1 MEFFRQTL
9 VIARKDLRAELRT
22 KEAINASLA
31 FALVIL
37 VLFSF
42 AFDPLEE
49 QTTREMSGGLLWIV
63 FAFAGTLVLNRSFA
77 RELPNDCLDALIAAP
92 ISGAALFLG
101 KALANFVLVL
111 AVELVSLPVFGIFYN
126 VHWTSQFWSLLLVLA
141 LGTWGLTVI
150 GTIFSALTVNIRLRE
165 LMPPLLVYPMLIP
178 ALMSAMQLTMQLM
191 AGKPLGGENE
201 VWLRL
206 LVAFRRD
213 FYSPVSGVAGDGIGR
228 IGAVFMRE
236 KLIYGLGAIAAVL
249 LARDLYS
256 IFMQLPDEA
265 SQGMIYRII
274 FFHVPAAITAML
286 CAGVTCVTSVTYLLT
301 KNLKYDAISVAVT
314 EVGLAFLA
322 ANLVTGSIWGRIIW
336 GIWWT
341 WDARL
346 TSALVCWLLYAGYLM
361 LRRAIEEPTARARI
375 SAVFNIFAFVDVPI
389 VIFSIKWWR
398 TQHPQP
404 VFWGGGSIDPAMRLT
419 AVLNLVALILL
430 AVVLSLIR
438 LRQEEVQREIDSIRR
453 YAHAV

>member
-1 MEFFRQTL
+1 
-9 VIARKDLRAELRT
+9 
-22 KEAINASLA
+22 
-31 FALVIL
+31 
-37 VLFSF
+37 
-42 AFDPLEE
+42 
-49 QTTREMSGGLLWIV
+49 
-63 FAFAGTLVLNRSFA
+63 
-77 RELPNDCLDALIAAP
+77 
-92 ISGAALFLG
+92 
-101 KALANFVLVL
+101 
-111 AVELVSLPVFGIFYN
+111 
-126 VHWTSQFWSLLLVLA
+126 
-141 LGTWGLTVI
+141 
-150 GTIFSALTVNIRLRE
+150 
-165 LMPPLLVYPMLIP
+165 
-178 ALMSAMQLTMQLM
+178 
-191 AGKPLGGENE
+191 
-201 VWLRL
+201 
-206 LVAFRRD
+206 
-213 FYSPVSGVAGDGIGR
+213 
-228 IGAVFMRE
+228 MRE
-236 KLIYGLGAIAAVL
+236 KLIYGLGVIAAIL

-265 SQGMIYRII
+265 SQGMIYRIM

-286 CAGVTCVTSVTYLLT
+286 CSAVAFVASVLFLLT
-301 KNLKYDAISVAVT
+301 KNFKHDAVAVAST

-404 VFWGGGSIDPAMRLT
+404 VFWGGGKIDPDMYLT

-438 LRQEEVQREIDSIRR
+438 LRQEEVQREIDSLRR

>member
-1 MEFFRQTL
+1 
-9 VIARKDLRAELRT
+9 
-22 KEAINASLA
+22 
-31 FALVIL
+31 
-37 VLFSF
+37 
-42 AFDPLEE
+42 
-49 QTTREMSGGLLWIV
+49 
-63 FAFAGTLVLNRSFA
+63 
-77 RELPNDCLDALIAAP
+77 
-92 ISGAALFLG
+92 
-101 KALANFVLVL
+101 
-111 AVELVSLPVFGIFYN
+111 
-126 VHWTSQFWSLLLVLA
+126 
-141 LGTWGLTVI
+141 
-150 GTIFSALTVNIRLRE
+150 
-165 LMPPLLVYPMLIP
+165 
-178 ALMSAMQLTMQLM
+178 
-191 AGKPLGGENE
+191 
-201 VWLRL
+201 
-206 LVAFRRD
+206 
-213 FYSPVSGVAGDGIGR
+213 
-228 IGAVFMRE
+228 MRE

-286 CAGVTCVTSVTYLLT
+286 CAAVACVTSVVYLVT
-301 KNLKYDAISVAVT
+301 KNLRYDAISVSVT

-361 LRRAIEEPTARARI
+361 LRRAIEEPTSRARI
-375 SAVFNIFAFVDVPI
+375 SAVFNIFAFADVPI

-404 VFWGGGSIDPAMRLT
+404 VFWGGGSIDPAMYLT
-419 AVLNLVALILL
+419 AVLNLVALVLL

-438 LRQEEVQREIDSIRR
+438 LRQEEVQREIDSLRR